1 MTRTRSTASSQRRC
15 GSAHVSDV
23 AARRFSDLSRA
34 DAQAIF
40 DTFVGQHEAR
50 TVFTHGVSITGDI
63 ALGSERRITRLVAAL
78 EAEEG
83 IERAVHE
90 DRENILVRAPFLDEA
105 GVEAIVKR
113 LWTRRRKQTA

>member
-1 MTRTRSTASSQRRC
+1 M
-15 GSAHVSDV
+15 GDV
-23 AARRFSDLSRA
+23 AARRFGDLSKA

-40 DTFVGQHEAR
+40 DEFVGQHEAR
-50 TVFTHGVSITGDI
+50 TVFTRGISVRDDI
-63 ALGSERRITRLVAAL
+63 AWGSEREITRLVAAL

-90 DRENILVRAPFLDEA
+90 DRENILVRAPSLNDA
-105 GVEAIVKR
+105 NVEAIVKR